1 MSAERSKPARVLLV
15 DDHELFRQG
24 IANLLNQQPDIQ
36 IVGEAGD
43 GLEAHYRAVALKPDL
58 ILLDINMPGVDGLE
72 ALQLI
77 RADLPETT
85 VVMLTVHDEDEK
97 LFTAIRAGAQG
108 YMLKDTPS
116 TEFLQ
121 MCRHALRGEAALSPR
136 LASRMLAE
144 FAREPGETGETQ
156 DELPGNEV
164 SPLTVREQDVLSCA
178 SEGLTDREIAQRL
191 FLSVHTVKSH
201 MRNILAKM
209 HVGSRHAAADYAHR
223 KGLIR

>member
-1 MSAERSKPARVLLV
+1 MSAKHSKPARVLLV

-24 IANLLNQQPDIQ
+24 IANLLNEQPDIQ
-36 IVGEAGD
+36 IVGDAGD
-43 GLEAHYRAVALKPDL
+43 GLEAHHRAVALKPDL

-97 LFTAIRAGAQG
+97 IFKAIRAGAQG
-108 YMLKDTPS
+108 YILKNTPS

-121 MCRHALRGEAALSPR
+121 MCRQALRGEAALSPR
-136 LASRMLAE
+136 LAGRILTE
-144 FAREPGETGETQ
+144 FAREPGEGE
-156 DELPGNEV
+156 DDPSDGEA
-164 SPLTVREQDVLSCA
+164 SPLTGREKDVLSCA
-178 SEGLTDREIAQRL
+178 SEGLTDREIAKRL

-201 MRNILAKM
+201 MRNILAKL

-223 KGLIR
+223 KGLMR

>member
-1 MSAERSKPARVLLV
+1 MSAKHSKPARVLLV

-24 IANLLNQQPDIQ
+24 IANLLNEQPDIQ
-36 IVGEAGD
+36 IVGDAGD
-43 GLEAHYRAVALKPDL
+43 GLEAHHRAVALKPDL

-97 LFTAIRAGAQG
+97 IFKAIRAGAQG
-108 YMLKDTPS
+108 YILKNTPS

-121 MCRHALRGEAALSPR
+121 MCRQALRGEAALSPR
-136 LASRMLAE
+136 LAGRILTE
-144 FAREPGETGETQ
+144 FAREPGEGE
-156 DELPGNEV
+156 DDPSDGEA
-164 SPLTVREQDVLSCA
+164 SPLTGREKDVLSCA
-178 SEGLTDREIAQRL
+178 SEGLTDREIAKRL

-223 KGLIR
+223 KGLMR

>member
-1 MSAERSKPARVLLV
+1 MSAKRSKPVRVLLV

-24 IANLLNQQPDIQ
+24 MANLLNQQPDIQ
-36 IVGEAGD
+36 IVGDAGD
-43 GLEAHYRAVALKPDL
+43 GLEAHHRAVALKPDL

-97 LFTAIRAGAQG
+97 LFKAIRAGAQG
-108 YMLKDTPS
+108 YILKNTPS

-121 MCRHALRGEAALSPR
+121 MCRQALRGEAALSPR
-136 LASRMLAE
+136 LAGRILTE
-144 FAREPGETGETQ
+144 FAREPGEGE
-156 DELPGNEV
+156 DDPSDGEA
-164 SPLTVREQDVLSCA
+164 SPLTGREKDVLSCA
-178 SEGLTDREIAQRL
+178 SEGLTDREIAKRL

-201 MRNILAKM
+201 MRNILAKL

-223 KGLIR
+223 KGLMR

>member
-1 MSAERSKPARVLLV
+1 MSAKRSKPVRVLLV

-24 IANLLNQQPDIQ
+24 MANLLNQQPDIQ
-36 IVGEAGD
+36 IVGDAGD
-43 GLEAHYRAVALKPDL
+43 GLEAHHRAVALKPDL

-97 LFTAIRAGAQG
+97 IFKAIRAGAQG
-108 YMLKDTPS
+108 YILKNTPS

-121 MCRHALRGEAALSPR
+121 MCRQALRGEAALSPR
-136 LASRMLAE
+136 LAGRILTE
-144 FAREPGETGETQ
+144 FAREPGEGE
-156 DELPGNEV
+156 DDPSDGEA
-164 SPLTVREQDVLSCA
+164 SPLTGREKDVLSCA
-178 SEGLTDREIAQRL
+178 SEGLTDREIAKRL

-223 KGLIR
+223 KGLMR

>member
-1 MSAERSKPARVLLV
+1 VSAKRSKPVRVLLV

-24 IANLLNQQPDIQ
+24 MANLLNQQPDIQ

-97 LFTAIRAGAQG
+97 LFKAIRAGAQG
-108 YMLKDTPS
+108 YILKNTPS

-121 MCRHALRGEAALSPR
+121 MCRQALRGEAALSPR
-136 LASRMLAE
+136 LAGRILTE
-144 FAREPGETGETQ
+144 FAREPGEGE
-156 DELPGNEV
+156 DDPSDGEA
-164 SPLTVREQDVLSCA
+164 SPLTGREKDVLSCA
-178 SEGLTDREIAQRL
+178 SEGLTDREIAKRL

-201 MRNILAKM
+201 MRNILAKL
-209 HVGSRHAAADYAHR
+209 HVDSRHTAADYARR
-223 KGLIR
+223 KGLMR

>member
-1 MSAERSKPARVLLV
+1 MSAKHSKPARVLLV

-24 IANLLNQQPDIQ
+24 IANLLNEQPDIQ
-36 IVGEAGD
+36 IVGDAGD
-43 GLEAHYRAVALKPDL
+43 GLEAHHRAVALKPDL

-97 LFTAIRAGAQG
+97 IFKAIRAGAQG
-108 YMLKDTPS
+108 YILKNTPS

-121 MCRHALRGEAALSPR
+121 MCRQALHGEAALSPR
-136 LASRMLAE
+136 LAGRILTE
-144 FAREPGETGETQ
+144 FEREPGEGE
-156 DELPGNEV
+156 DDPSDGEA
-164 SPLTVREQDVLSCA
+164 SPLTWREKDVLSCA
-178 SEGLTDREIAQRL
+178 SEGLTDREIAKRL

-201 MRNILAKM
+201 MRNILAKL

-223 KGLIR
+223 KGLMR

>member
-1 MSAERSKPARVLLV
+1 MSAKHSKPARVLLV

-24 IANLLNQQPDIQ
+24 IANLLNEQPDIQ
-36 IVGEAGD
+36 IVGDAGD
-43 GLEAHYRAVALKPDL
+43 GLEAHHRAVALKPDL

-97 LFTAIRAGAQG
+97 LFKAIRAGAQG
-108 YMLKDTPS
+108 YILKNTPS

-121 MCRHALRGEAALSPR
+121 MCRQALRGEAALSPR
-136 LASRMLAE
+136 LAGRILTE
-144 FAREPGETGETQ
+144 FAREPGEGE
-156 DELPGNEV
+156 DDPSDGEA
-164 SPLTVREQDVLSCA
+164 SPLTGREKDVLSCA
-178 SEGLTDREIAQRL
+178 SEGLTDREIAKRL

-201 MRNILAKM
+201 MRNILAKL

-223 KGLIR
+223 KGLMR

>member
-1 MSAERSKPARVLLV
+1 VSAKHSKPARVLLV

-24 IANLLNQQPDIQ
+24 IANLLNEQPDIQ
-36 IVGEAGD
+36 IVGDAGD
-43 GLEAHYRAVALKPDL
+43 GLEAHHRAVALKPDL

-97 LFTAIRAGAQG
+97 LFKAIRAGAQG
-108 YMLKDTPS
+108 YILKNTPS

-121 MCRHALRGEAALSPR
+121 MCRQALRGEAALSPR
-136 LASRMLAE
+136 LAGRILTE
-144 FAREPGETGETQ
+144 FAREPGEGE
-156 DELPGNEV
+156 DDPSDGEA
-164 SPLTVREQDVLSCA
+164 SPLTGREKDVLSCA
-178 SEGLTDREIAQRL
+178 SEGLTDREIAKRL

>member
-1 MSAERSKPARVLLV
+1 MSAKRSKPVRVLLV

-24 IANLLNQQPDIQ
+24 MANLLNQQPDIQ
-36 IVGEAGD
+36 IVGDAGD
-43 GLEAHYRAVALKPDL
+43 GLEAHHRAVALKPDL

-97 LFTAIRAGAQG
+97 IFKAIRAGAQG
-108 YMLKDTPS
+108 YILKNTPS

-121 MCRHALRGEAALSPR
+121 MCRQALRGEAALSPR
-136 LASRMLAE
+136 LAGRILTE
-144 FAREPGETGETQ
+144 FAREPGEGE
-156 DELPGNEV
+156 DDPSDGEA
-164 SPLTVREQDVLSCA
+164 SPLTGREKDVLSCA
-178 SEGLTDREIAQRL
+178 SEGLTDREIAKRL

-201 MRNILAKM
+201 MRNILAKL

-223 KGLIR
+223 KGLMR